1 MTIKI
6 RQDGLYEI
14 IHPPGS
20 TLTYSF
26 DWNVVI
32 ETSTIS
38 TNTWDADTGL
48 TLSDISTTDGK
59 TYVTVT
65 GGTNG
70 KLYNL
75 TNTVTYSSTPNNT
88 ESRTIVLVCK
98 PKGAY

>member
-14 IHPPGS
+14 IHPPGA

-26 DWNVVI
+26 DWNAVV
-32 ETSTIS
+32 ETNTIT
-38 TNTWDADTGL
+38 TNTWVADTGL
-48 TLSDISTTDGK
+48 TLSDISTTSGK
-59 TYVTVT
+59 TYVTVA

-75 TNTVTYSSTPNNT
+75 TNTITYSSTPNNT